1 MGRLRSTGG
10 FWLLLGALLL
20 AAPLSLVGWT
30 ILACAVHEVGHLLA
44 IRALGGRVEALR
56 LTGLGAV
63 MIPRGV
69 FSYRDDGLA
78 ALAGPAASVL
88 LALLAAPV
96 QETLA
101 GVSLVLG
108 LFNLLPIVPLDGG
121 RILTALLSRK
131 FGPDRGEKVGFLVG
145 QILSFLLMGM
155 GLWVVLRGGSFT
167 LLLFGTSFFVSG
179 DRTGSL

>member
-30 ILACAVHEVGHLLA
+30 FLACAVHEVGHLLA
-44 IRALGGRVEALR
+44 IRALGGRVEELR

-63 MIPRGV
+63 MVSGRV
-69 FSYRDDGLA
+69 LSYREECLV
-78 ALAGPAASVL
+78 ALAGPVASFL
-88 LALLAAPV
+88 LTLGLAPFCP
-96 QETLA
+96 TLA

-108 LFNLLPIVPLDGG
+108 LFNFLPLSPLDGG
-121 RILTALLSRK
+121 RILGVAVSQMA
-131 FGPDRGEKVGFLVG
+131 GPDRGEGVCRLVSRFLAFA
-145 QILSFLLMGM
+145 LAAL
-155 GLWVVLRGGSFT
+155 GLWVLTQGGSFT